1 MNNVTQTSLDMEAFD
16 RATGLFM
23 RRALSKKHDPSAAIA
38 ILAVLHSRPEWGSA
52 EHDLLDRVAGQLT
65 RNVLAVPGMV
75 NGVSS

>member
-1 MNNVTQTSLDMEAFD
+1 MTITTTPIDLNELD